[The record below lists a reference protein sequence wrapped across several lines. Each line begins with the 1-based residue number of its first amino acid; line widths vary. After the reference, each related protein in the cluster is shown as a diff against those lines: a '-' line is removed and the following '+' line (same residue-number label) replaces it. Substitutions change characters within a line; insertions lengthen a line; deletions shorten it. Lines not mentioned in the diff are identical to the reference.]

1 MFNRQAAPASA
12 DGQAPASG
20 DATAAAP
27 ALEADVVSLHG
38 NATAQSGS
46 TASNSTSAQ
55 PPEVFAEI
63 WKDGMKVGVV
73 YTDGQA
79 VLPDRL
85 GGTISS
91 SNGAMFAYMRAQ
103 EISQQVGGE
112 VHFVNMPALQVA
124 QTRAQLR
131 SAYGA

>member
-1 MFNRQAAPASA
+1 
-12 DGQAPASG
+12 
-20 DATAAAP
+20 
-27 ALEADVVSLHG
+27 
-38 NATAQSGS
+38 
-46 TASNSTSAQ
+46 
-55 PPEVFAEI
+55 
-63 WKDGMKVGVV
+63 MKVGVV